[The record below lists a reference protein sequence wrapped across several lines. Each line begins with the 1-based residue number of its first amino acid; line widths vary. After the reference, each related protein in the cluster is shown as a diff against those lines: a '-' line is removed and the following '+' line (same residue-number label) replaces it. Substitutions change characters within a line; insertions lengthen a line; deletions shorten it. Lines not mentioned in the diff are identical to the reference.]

1 MKNNEEFTPT
11 HFFIPKEEDDES
23 GVFGIGLGP
32 APVES
37 EEDDSNSKDKESFDE
52 LIKSCLKKVA
62 FWKKEEGS
70 KDEPQHNED
79 TGKIA
84 VLGKNGD
91 KVTVIYVN
99 TSKSPES
106 FDVVET
112 PPTPAGLLGMTAT
125 GTGKTKY
132 RHPLLVDSTPPMSDE
147 ERAEL
152 EAKKREK
159 ATQHEESAKLS
170 GIPITDEEVE
180 AYIQRR
186 WNPDLVRSF
195 DHEGGKGEE
204 HYVSVWV
211 HCHPSKR
218 FGKKGFTRALEALN
232 PNLFHEIIIDDEDGY
247 WGWDDTRIYFK
258 GTSGTIFKVT
268 CYKVRRGDFYV
279 DMGAGLHGGETP
291 ITAENLAEL
300 EAVIEVFKYFNSLPP
315 TLLGDDDE

>member
-1 MKNNEEFTPT
+1 MKNFEEFTPS
-11 HFFIPKEEDDES
+11 HFFIPKEDGDES
-23 GVFGIGLGP
+23 GVFGIGLSP
-32 APVES
+32 DPIEPK
-37 EEDDSNSKDKESFDE
+37 EDGSNLKDEESFTE

-62 FWKKEEGS
+62 FWKKEEVAD
-70 KDEPQHNED
+70 KLDPQE
-79 TGKIA
+79 
-84 VLGKNGD
+84 GD
-91 KVTVIYVN
+91 KKVQVIYVN
-99 TSKSPES
+99 MNGSASAYLPA
-106 FDVVET
+106 ET
-112 PPTPAGLLGMTAT
+112 LPTPMALLGMTAT

-247 WGWDDTRIYFK
+247 WGWDDTLIYFK

-315 TLLGDDDE
+315 TLLSADDDDE

>member
-1 MKNNEEFTPT
+1 
-11 HFFIPKEEDDES
+11 
-23 GVFGIGLGP
+23 
-32 APVES
+32 
-37 EEDDSNSKDKESFDE
+37 
-52 LIKSCLKKVA
+52 
-62 FWKKEEGS
+62 
-70 KDEPQHNED
+70 
-79 TGKIA
+79 
-84 VLGKNGD
+84 
-91 KVTVIYVN
+91 
-99 TSKSPES
+99 
-106 FDVVET
+106 
-112 PPTPAGLLGMTAT
+112 
-125 GTGKTKY
+125 
-132 RHPLLVDSTPPMSDE
+132 MSDE

-180 AYIQRR
+180 SYIQRR

-195 DHEGGKGEE
+195 DHGGGKGKEY
-204 HYVSVWV
+204 YVSVWV

-232 PNLFHEIIIDDEDGY
+232 PDLFHEIIIDDENGY
-247 WGWDDTRIYFK
+247 WGWDDTHIYFK
-258 GTSGTIFKVT
+258 GTSGTRFEVT

-315 TLLGDDDE
+315 TLLSDDDDDDE

>member
-1 MKNNEEFTPT
+1 MKNFEEFTPT
-11 HFFIPKEEDDES
+11 HFFIPKEEGDES

-32 APVES
+32 APVEPKEDGS
-37 EEDDSNSKDKESFDE
+37 KSKGEEPFAE

-62 FWKKEEGS
+62 FWKKEEVAD
-70 KDEPQHNED
+70 KLDPQE
-79 TGKIA
+79 
-84 VLGKNGD
+84 GD
-91 KVTVIYVN
+91 QKVQVIYVN
-99 TSKSPES
+99 MNGSASLHIPAEA
-106 FDVVET
+106 VET
-112 PPTPAGLLGMTAT
+112 LTTPVELLGMTCT

-132 RHPLLVDSTPPMSDE
+132 RHPLLVDSKPPMSDE

-159 ATQHEESAKLS
+159 VAQHEGSAKLS

-195 DHEGGKGEE
+195 DHGGGKGKEY
-204 HYVSVWV
+204 YVSVWV

-232 PNLFHEIIIDDEDGY
+232 PNLFHEIIIDDENGY

-258 GTSGTIFKVT
+258 GASGTRFEVT

-291 ITAENLAEL
+291 ITAENFAEL

-315 TLLGDDDE
+315 TLLSDDDDDDE